1 MSQSIILKAKGLI
14 TSTNQL
20 GVEAPEGTLAIAN
33 NVVIDNDSVIA
44 SRRGFQRT
52 SSTLTSIN
60 NRVDTLT
67 SYQDKLIGRRS
78 DDNIMFY
85 DNGSGYTDYAGS
97 YSHPDVDFA
106 RMKFAQMNNNLYFTT
121 SSGVQMLDNYAGPI
135 YTTGTPK
142 GLDGIASLSGASGF
156 LLTNTQAAYR
166 IVFGSRDVNNN
177 LYLGSPSQRIIIS
190 NESGG
195 SRDISLTF
203 TIPSGVS
210 TADFYQVYRSGMSA
224 SSTSEPNDELQLVYE
239 ANPTAGQITALSVT
253 LTDNTPD
260 SLKGAYLYTNANQ
273 EGIAESNDI
282 PPYSKD
288 ICFFKNYMFYAGIK
302 TKHSTTVKLLACGG
316 TSGLALND
324 TITID
329 SMVFTAKAAT
339 TVANKE
345 FALATAGSA
354 SQNIDATAKE
364 LVKVINQYTG
374 NTTIYAYYISGYT
387 DLPGAIF
394 IEKRL
399 VTASSFSL
407 AISRLTCWTL
417 TASGVS
423 SNNDYPHGY
432 MWSKKQAPEH
442 VPASHLEFAG
452 NKAYP
457 IRRII
462 ALRDSLFILK
472 DDGVWRLTGQGGQWR
487 LDPLDTSTK
496 ILAPESA
503 VVLNNQIYALT
514 DQGVVSISDTGVQVL
529 SRNIEDKLNA
539 IIGVNYAGLRKLSFG
554 IAYETDRK
562 FILYTVNSAADTF
575 PTQAFIYNTFTNTWT
590 MWDKPAKTGFINKA
604 DNLLYITKPDEKY
617 ILKER
622 KTFNFRDYV
631 DEEVADGFT
640 ITAFTGTSVTLNS
653 VTGVSVGDLLYQSST
668 INSVIIAIDAANNRV
683 TINDSKTWILTAVSI
698 YKGIS
703 CTIQWASQHMGNAG
717 VDKHFQE
724 ATLLYKKQSFIS
736 STLAFYTD
744 ISGGNAASTL
754 IGSAV
759 TGSYGSSTWGSG
771 LVGSGLWGGITR
783 SKPIRCF
790 IPRDKARGT
799 LLTVTYA
806 WRQSYSEVEIEGVS
820 IQFAMISERANR
832 S

>member
-1 MSQSIILKAKGLI
+1 
-14 TSTNQL
+14 
-20 GVEAPEGTLAIAN
+20 
-33 NVVIDNDSVIA
+33 
-44 SRRGFQRT
+44 
-52 SSTLTSIN
+52 
-60 NRVDTLT
+60 
-67 SYQDKLIGRRS
+67 
-78 DDNIMFY
+78 
-85 DNGSGYTDYAGS
+85 
-97 YSHPDVDFA
+97 
-106 RMKFAQMNNNLYFTT
+106 
-121 SSGVQMLDNYAGPI
+121 
-135 YTTGTPK
+135 
-142 GLDGIASLSGASGF
+142 
-156 LLTNTQAAYR
+156 
-166 IVFGSRDVNNN
+166 
-177 LYLGSPSQRIIIS
+177 
-190 NESGG
+190 
-195 SRDISLTF
+195 
-203 TIPSGVS
+203 
-210 TADFYQVYRSGMSA
+210 
-224 SSTSEPNDELQLVYE
+224 
-239 ANPTAGQITALSVT
+239 
-253 LTDNTPD
+253 
-260 SLKGAYLYTNANQ
+260 
-273 EGIAESNDI
+273 
-282 PPYSKD
+282 
-288 ICFFKNYMFYAGIK
+288 MFYAGIK

-653 VTGVSVGDLLYQSST
+653 VTGVSVGDLLYKSST
-668 INSVIIAIDAANNRV
+668 IN
-683 TINDSKTWILTAVSI
+683 
-698 YKGIS
+698 
-703 CTIQWASQHMGNAG
+703 
-717 VDKHFQE
+717 
-724 ATLLYKKQSFIS
+724 
-736 STLAFYTD
+736 
-744 ISGGNAASTL
+744 
-754 IGSAV
+754 
-759 TGSYGSSTWGSG
+759 
-771 LVGSGLWGGITR
+771 
-783 SKPIRCF
+783 
-790 IPRDKARGT
+790 
-799 LLTVTYA
+799 
-806 WRQSYSEVEIEGVS
+806 
-820 IQFAMISERANR
+820 
-832 S
+832 